1 MKVLVS
7 TRLKQPLPQEGNAR
21 GRGGGPTQDHL
32 HSAETVRVQNSDIS
46 QVKDSKMLRLQKA
59 HTSKETVFLTFHHPS
74 NSMLLI
80 LETLK
85 SHCSL
90 PGPKPEGSGSDN
102 VQRKR
107 ENEKWVRRYLDN
119 LVRNKF
125 LITRP

>member
-21 GRGGGPTQDHL
+21 GCGGGPTQDHL

-59 HTSKETVFLTFHHPS
+59 HTSKESVFLTFHHPS

-80 LETLK
+80 LE
-85 SHCSL
+85 S
-90 PGPKPEGSGSDN
+90 
-102 VQRKR
+102 
-107 ENEKWVRRYLDN
+107 
-119 LVRNKF
+119 
-125 LITRP
+125 